1 MGLRENILK
10 ALSNPNIAYILF
22 LIGLAGLYFELSNPG
37 AVFPGVTGAL
47 ALILAFYSMQSLS
60 ANYAGVLL
68 IILSAVLFMIE
79 LKITSYGLLTVGGII
94 AMTLGSLMLFDS
106 PVPYLRLSY
115 SVIFTMVVLMSSF
128 FIIIVFLVIKAQTKR
143 PVTGNEGLINM
154 CGEASTDILETGK
167 VFVHGEYWN
176 AKSSTPVNK
185 GDKISVV
192 KVDGMLLTIE
202 KI

>member
-1 MGLRENILK
+1 MNIDEPL
-10 ALSNPNIAYILF
+10 AEATTLAQPDLF
-22 LIGLAGLYFELSNPG
+22 SSAIKTFS
-37 AVFPGVTGAL
+37 AL

-68 IILSAVLFMIE
+68 IILSSVFFLIE
-79 LKITSYGLLTVGGII
+79 LKVTSYGLLTVGGII

-115 SVIFTMVVLMSSF
+115 SVIFTMVALMSSF
-128 FIIIVFLVIKAQTKR
+128 FIIIVFLVIKSQTKR

-154 CGEASTDILETGK
+154 CGDAFTDVYEDGK

-176 AKSSTPVNK
+176 AKSSSPVNK
-185 GDKISVV
+185 GDKIRVV
-192 KVDGMLLTIE
+192 KVEGMQLTIE
-202 KI
+202 KV